1 MEYITADEKER
12 LETELAERH
21 LADGEITERIA
32 LARAMGDLKE
42 NAEYHAAREDKGM
55 NLAKIVMI
63 EQKLATAV
71 LADPADTPDG
81 VVFIGTTVKLR
92 DIDTEDEEI
101 YKLVGDSSGR
111 FDMEYLEVTSGS
123 NLGQSLLK
131 AKVGETIRVDLPR
144 GARSFEIVEIM
155 D

>member
-1 MEYITADEKER
+1 
-12 LETELAERH
+12 
-21 LADGEITERIA
+21 
-32 LARAMGDLKE
+32 
-42 NAEYHAAREDKGM
+42 
-55 NLAKIVMI
+55 
-63 EQKLATAV
+63 
-71 LADPADTPDG
+71 
-81 VVFIGTTVKLR
+81 LR